1 MYNVKNAWTQ
11 RKNVW
16 TWGKYSRLV
25 SRFACSA
32 IVVTTILRNQM
43 LSLRALALILKMAD
57 NLSNVYI
64 RLSQASVTVRFTFQ
78 YKLQ

>member
-25 SRFACSA
+25 SRFARSA
-32 IVVTTILRNQM
+32 IVVATILRNQM
-43 LSLRALALILKMAD
+43 LSLRALALIQ
-57 NLSNVYI
+57 NG
-64 RLSQASVTVRFTFQ
+64 R
-78 YKLQ
+78 